1 MGVTEFFL
9 AVASVIV
16 GNVFTLLAV
25 YVFWSARKLEQKGH
39 SANNLPASAL
49 IAALMPFGVVI
60 WAALLLE

>member
-1 MGVTEFFL
+1 MGVTDFFM

-16 GNVFTLLAV
+16 GNVFTLMAV
-25 YVFWSARKLEQKGH
+25 YVFWRARKLEQKGN

-49 IAALMPFGVVI
+49 IVAIIPFGIVA